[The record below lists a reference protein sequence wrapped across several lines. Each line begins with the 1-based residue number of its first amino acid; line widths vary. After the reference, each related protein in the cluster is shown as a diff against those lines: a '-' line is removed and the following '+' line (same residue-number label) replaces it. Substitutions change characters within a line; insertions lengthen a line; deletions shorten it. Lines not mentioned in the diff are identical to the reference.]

1 MSNTTMKRLDRL
13 EATAF
18 PFQWVPCHCILA
30 CSEDE
35 ANSKRTSMLASA
47 KESEFMTILLVAGA
61 TT

>member
-1 MSNTTMKRLDRL
+1 MKRLDRL

-18 PFQWVPCHCILA
+18 PFQRVPCHCILA

-35 ANSKRTSMLASA
+35 ADSKRTSMLASGKA
-47 KESEFMTILLVAGA
+47 SEGEFMTILLVAGA